1 MNTAR
6 QLIQEETR
14 RLRNP
19 PKITPAQWAEDYRR
33 MSAGESPYVGRFS
46 FRIAPYFRWFLERWM
61 QPDVKKGVCRKSAQ
75 VGWTQ
80 SVICNFLGYDI
91 HVERST
97 CIVMFPKDGAARNF
111 DREKFGPLVEGTPV
125 LAPLMPVKSRVKDV
139 TALFKAFPGGFI
151 KFVGS
156 NSISD
161 VKSSS
166 AKRLIVEEPDD
177 CNLNLRG
184 QGDAIKLLE
193 ERGKQYRD
201 LKMLIGGTPSI
212 EGVSAIDAEILQS
225 DENYWEVP
233 CPDCGQFQRLEWEQV
248 KHTESDALN
257 HPVFGQVATDSARYL
272 CANCGS
278 LWDDAQKNRAVQ
290 RGRAV
295 ASRPFAGILGLSL
308 NELYSQAYNS
318 RLQILLERYL
328 TAKHGEARGDIGD
341 LITFWNAALGRSW
354 RYQSDIPKADQLAER
369 GEDYEEGT
377 VPHPALMLTS
387 GVDVQHDRVHVHVWA
402 WGPGEEAW
410 LVTRIVIWG
419 NTLVPEQGAWPDLD
433 KLLARGWKHAAGVS
447 LYISATSIDSGD
459 GQTAEAV
466 YAFVRKRKH
475 RRYMA
480 TKGVRTEGR
489 EIFSQPKPSIDV
501 NARQKAAKFGLKPY
515 LVGTERAK
523 DLLLGADGG
532 GRIKLTGSGPG
543 RLHWFRT
550 VSPEFFEQLT
560 AEIKAPAKNSKKLVW
575 QEKAGARNEDLDCAI
590 LALHASRHPRVK
602 VHLAGE
608 ADWAALRAQLLQG
621 KLELAGGAAAAP
633 PVADSTEP
641 SQEDSG
647 PETAVVETSAPP
659 GAPGRVT
666 IRPPRRGGFVK
677 NW

>member
-1 MNTAR
+1 
-6 QLIQEETR
+6 
-14 RLRNP
+14 
-19 PKITPAQWAEDYRR
+19 
-33 MSAGESPYVGRFS
+33 MSAVESPYIGRFS

-80 SVICNFLGYDI
+80 SVICNFLGYDM
-91 HVERST
+91 HVEKST
-97 CIVMFPKDGAARNF
+97 CIVMFPKDGSARNF
-111 DREKFGPLVEGTPV
+111 DREKFGALVEGTPV
-125 LAPLMPVKSRVKDV
+125 LVPLMPVKSRMKDV
-139 TALFKAFPGGFI
+139 TALFKSFPGGFI

-161 VKSSS
+161 VKSTS

-201 LKMLIGGTPSI
+201 MKMLIGGTPSI
-212 EGVSAIDAEILQS
+212 EGVSSIDAEILQS
-225 DENYWEVP
+225 DCNYWEVP
-233 CPDCGQFQRLEWEQV
+233 CPDCGQHQRLEWEQV
-248 KHTESDALN
+248 KWTESEASN
-257 HPVFGQVATDSARYL
+257 HPVFAQVVTESARYL

-278 LWDDAQKNRAVQ
+278 LWNDAQKNLAIQ
-290 RGRAV
+290 RGHAV
-295 ASRPFAGILGLSL
+295 ASAPFRGTLGLSL
-308 NELYSQAYNS
+308 NELYSQGHNS
-318 RLQILLERYL
+318 RMQILLERYL
-328 TAKHGEARGDIGD
+328 TAKYEEARGSIGE

-354 RYQSDIPKADQLAER
+354 RYQSDIPKSDALAER
-369 GEDYEEGT
+369 GEEYDEGT
-377 VPHPALMLTS
+377 VPHPALVITA
-387 GVDVQHDRVHVHVWA
+387 GVDVQHDRLHVHLWG

-410 LVTRIVIWG
+410 LVTRIVIYG

-433 KLLARGWKHAAGVS
+433 TQLARGWKHASG
-447 LYISATSIDSGD
+447 ATLHAAAVSIDSGD

-466 YAFVRKRKH
+466 YAFVRKRKA

-480 TKGVRTEGR
+480 TKGVASEGK
-489 EIFSQPKPSIDV
+489 EIFSQPKPSVDI

-523 DLLLGADGG
+523 DLVLGADGG

-550 VSPEFFEQLT
+550 VNPEFFEQIT
-560 AEIKAPAKNSKKLVW
+560 AEIKAPAKNSKKRVW
-575 QEKAGARNEDLDCAI
+575 QKKSGARNEDLDCLI

-608 ADWAALRAQLLQG
+608 ADWAVLRSQVLQG
-621 KLELAGGAAAAP
+621 KLELAGDAAAAE
-633 PVADSTEP
+633 S
-641 SQEDSG
+641 
-647 PETAVVETSAPP
+647 ETVQAVEGDDVEKSAPP
-659 GAPGRVT
+659 AMPQASVVRQ
-666 IRPPRRGGFVK
+666 RSAPRRGGFVK

>member
-1 MNTAR
+1 
-6 QLIQEETR
+6 
-14 RLRNP
+14 
-19 PKITPAQWAEDYRR
+19 
-33 MSAGESPYVGRFS
+33 MSAVESPYIGRFS

-80 SVICNFLGYDI
+80 SVICNFLGYDM
-91 HVERST
+91 HVEKST
-97 CIVMFPKDGAARNF
+97 CIVMFPKDGSARNF
-111 DREKFGPLVEGTPV
+111 DREKFGALVEGTPV

-139 TALFKAFPGGFI
+139 TALFKSFPGGFI

-161 VKSSS
+161 VKSTS

-201 LKMLIGGTPSI
+201 MKMLIGGTPSI
-212 EGVSAIDAEILQS
+212 EGVSSIDAEILQS
-225 DENYWEVP
+225 DCNYWEVP
-233 CPDCGQFQRLEWEQV
+233 CPDCGQHQRLEWEQV
-248 KHTESDALN
+248 KWTESEAHS
-257 HPVFGQVATDSARYL
+257 HPVFGQVVTESARYV
-272 CANCGS
+272 CVHCGS
-278 LWDDAQKNRAVQ
+278 LWDDAQKNLAIQ
-290 RGRAV
+290 RGHAV
-295 ASRPFAGILGLSL
+295 ASAPFRGTLGLSL

-318 RLQILLERYL
+318 RLQILTERFL
-328 TAKHGEARGDIGD
+328 TAEYEEKRGSIGEK
-341 LITFWNAALGRSW
+341 ITFWNTALGRSW
-354 RYQSDIPKADQLAER
+354 RYQSDIPKSDALAER
-369 GEDYEEGT
+369 GEDYDEGT
-377 VPHPALMLTS
+377 VPHPALVITA
-387 GVDVQHDRVHVHVWA
+387 GVDVQHDRLHVHLWA

-410 LVTRIVIWG
+410 LVSRLVIYG
-419 NTLVPEQGAWPDLD
+419 NTLVPESGAWPDLD
-433 KLLARGWKHAAGVS
+433 TLLARGWKHASGATLYVS
-447 LYISATSIDSGD
+447 ASSIDSGD

-466 YAFVRKRKH
+466 YAFVRKRKD

-480 TKGVRTEGR
+480 TKGVASEGK
-489 EIFSQPKPSIDV
+489 EIFSQPKPSVDV

-523 DLLLGADGG
+523 DLVLGADGG

-550 VSPEFFEQLT
+550 VTPEFFEQIT
-560 AEIKAPAKNSKKLVW
+560 AEVKAPAKNSKKRVW
-575 QEKAGARNEDLDCAI
+575 QKKAGARNEDLDCMI

-608 ADWAALRAQLLQG
+608 ADWVALRSRVLQG
-621 KLELAGGAAAAP
+621 KLELASESTATAP
-633 PVADSTEP
+633 ANVTAEP

-647 PETAVVETSAPP
+647 LAPAAVETSAQPAAP
-659 GAPGRVT
+659 RPGRA
-666 IRPPRRGGFVK
+666 RPPRRGGFVK